1 MDGRVVGGG
10 VVAGAPGPDVDH
22 REEQGAE
29 VEPEPGTIH
38 DNSSNMPPLDTHLA
52 FMRK

>member
-1 MDGRVVGGG
+1 MYGRGAGGG
-10 VVAGAPGPDVDH
+10 VVAGAPGPHVHH

-38 DNSSNMPPLDTHLA
+38 DNSPNMPPLDTHLA